1 MFITLMPSP
10 HPRENYIVTLPK
22 IHVCLGPLWQT
33 EIFLPLEKIMD
44 PRMMLVGI
52 YRRYEYIGDYR
63 YTHRCTHVTSMFPRW
78 RALSVVNQ
86 ARTAPDQYDT
96 PGLYTLRGSRLSF
109 P

>member
-1 MFITLMPSP
+1 MSLCYVYNVNVIP

-52 YRRYEYIGDYR
+52 NRRYEYIGDYM
-63 YTHRCTHVTSMFPRW
+63 YSGHVFMLLRCFLDEELYQ
-78 RALSVVNQ
+78 LSIK
-86 ARTAPDQYDT
+86 
-96 PGLYTLRGSRLSF
+96 
-109 P
+109 